1 MIICMLNLSASNFKI
16 KIKQYL
22 ANHNFIIMI
31 ISIEIWCVK
40 EGDTPVEYFLD
51 NWQPYSWEWG
61 VLYIPDS
68 PAHPKPNL
76 EIYKP
81 EKNPLRENIRLI
93 QTQWK

>member
-51 NWQPYSWEWG
+51 NWTTIFMRVRSVVYSWQ
-61 VLYIPDS
+61 PRAS
-68 PAHPKPNL
+68 KAQSRNL
-76 EIYKP
+76 QT
-81 EKNPLRENIRLI
+81 REEPIKR
-93 QTQWK
+93 